1 MTMKRDLD
9 TDRLTPIDPVQ
20 LTVERDR
27 ERRLGDL
34 LRSHGTLGDADIERI
49 LALQAERG
57 LRFGAAALALQ
68 LVRPD
73 ELAQALARQFG
84 YACASVQ
91 SHPHLAELAVAVE
104 PHGEQAEL
112 LRDLRAQIMLRPGGA
127 APAAIAVVSPD
138 PGNGRTWVA
147 ANLAAAFSQTGERT
161 VLVDA
166 NLRTPRLQALFD
178 LPPSCVGL
186 STLLAETPE
195 QASAVPVEPTR
206 IDVLPSLQVLPVG
219 TPPPNPLE
227 LLQRPAFAARL
238 RGLLQRHD
246 RLVVD
251 TPAAHGQADARV
263 IAAACG
269 QALVIGRRHHTRT
282 DRLAALVRDL
292 RERRVDVIGVVLLD
306 RPGGARR

>member
-138 PGNGRTWVA
+138 PGDGRTWVA

-227 LLQRPAFAARL
+227 LLQR
-238 RGLLQRHD
+238 HD